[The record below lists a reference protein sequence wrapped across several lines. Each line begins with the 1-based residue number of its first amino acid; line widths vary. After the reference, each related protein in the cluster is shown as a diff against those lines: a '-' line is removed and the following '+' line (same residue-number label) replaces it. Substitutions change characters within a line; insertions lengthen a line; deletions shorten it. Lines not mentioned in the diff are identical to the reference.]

1 MAPSAN
7 GQTVGRR
14 LPVESAFTRVEDA
27 RHRLPRLFGRRDL
40 VVLGLGVMIGSGIFS
55 ISGNQAATVA
65 GPAVIIS
72 FVIAAIVCVLAAAC
86 YAELSSTIPV
96 SGSAYTFSYVTFG
109 EMWAWL
115 VGWALVLELV
125 TAAAI
130 VARVWSAYFLATL
143 DGFGVTLPAGVA
155 KFFGPNA
162 EVNLVAPVLLL
173 ILTAL
178 IVTGT
183 KLSARVLTVVVIA
196 KVAVILLVVIV
207 GAAHINMAN
216 YHPFVPMARAAPATA
231 SPTLLGWILDSSF
244 GSFGIMG
251 IFTAASSIVFA
262 YIGFDLIATASED
275 ARSPRKTVPQGM
287 LLGVGAVTILYI
299 AMAVVLVGMRP
310 YGKLGG
316 SAPVSEAMAAV
327 GVGWAAKVVNLG
339 ALLALMTVIMVVL
352 IAQSRVLFNM
362 GRDGL
367 LPKSLGR
374 VSRVYSS
381 PARAA
386 AAAGVAALALTLYP
400 KVLELEEL
408 LVIGALFC
416 FAFCAIGVLTLR
428 RSEPNLERGFR
439 VPMVPLIPL
448 LSLARDTVADA
459 QPEDEHLDEVR
470 HLDGDRTG
478 DLRPVR
484 ALAQPAGERGQLG
497 LRHRRHRSRDR
508 RPAGDPARSER
519 VACGAHTA
527 ARAAQTVPR
536 QAHAQLTPS
545 RRLSAA
551 TSCPRSLSPATSSV
565 TELSTGEN

>member
-14 LPVESAFTRVEDA
+14 LPVESAFTRVEEA

-55 ISGNQAATVA
+55 ISGNQAAKVA
-65 GPAVIIS
+65 GPAVILS

-143 DGFGVTLPAGVA
+143 DGFGVTLPSNVA
-155 KFFGPNA
+155 QFFGPDA
-162 EVNLVAPVLLL
+162 KVNLVAPLLLL
-173 ILTAL
+173 ILTAM

-196 KVAVILLVVIV
+196 KVAVILLVVVV
-207 GAAHINMAN
+207 GAMHIDTAN
-216 YHPFVPMARAAPATA
+216 YSPFVPMSRAAPATA

-244 GSFGIMG
+244 GSFGMMG

-275 ARSPRKTVPQGM
+275 ARNPRKTVPQGM

-310 YGKLGG
+310 YGDLGG
-316 SAPVSEAMAAV
+316 SAPVSEALAAV
-327 GVGWAAKVVNLG
+327 GVGWAAKVVNVG

-367 LPKSLGR
+367 LPKGLGR

-386 AAAGVAALALTLYP
+386 AAAGFAALALTLYP
-400 KVLELEEL
+400 QVLELEEL

-416 FAFCAIGVLTLR
+416 FAFCAIGVLRLR
-428 RSEPNLERGFR
+428 RTEPNLERGFR

-448 LSLARDTVADA
+448 LSLGATVWLMLNMKTSTWTKFGIWMVVGMLIYGLYGRWHSRLANEDSWDYDIGDTD
-459 QPEDEHLDEVR
+459 P
-470 HLDGDRTG
+470 GTG
-478 DLRPVR
+478 GMQAIRP
-484 ALAQPAGERGQLG
+484 G
-497 LRHRRHRSRDR
+497 
-508 RPAGDPARSER
+508 
-519 VACGAHTA
+519 
-527 ARAAQTVPR
+527 
-536 QAHAQLTPS
+536 
-545 RRLSAA
+545 
-551 TSCPRSLSPATSSV
+551 
-565 TELSTGEN
+565 TELRAVRTPQQKPTRGKHMRS

>member
-55 ISGNQAATVA
+55 LSGKQAANVA
-65 GPAVIIS
+65 GPAVIVS
-72 FVIAAIVCVLAAAC
+72 FLVAAVVCVLAAAC

-130 VARVWSAYFLATL
+130 VARVCSAYFLATL
-143 DGFGVTLPAGVA
+143 DGFGVTLPTGAA
-155 KFFGPNA
+155 QFFGPDA
-162 EVNLVAPVLLL
+162 KVNLVAPVLLL
-173 ILTAL
+173 IMTAL

-183 KLSARVLTVVVIA
+183 KLSTRVLTVVVVA

-207 GAAHINMAN
+207 GATHINWAN
-216 YHPFVPMARAAPATA
+216 YHPFVPMSRAAPATA
-231 SPTLLGWILDSSF
+231 SPTVLGWILDSSF
-244 GSFGIMG
+244 GSFGMMG

-262 YIGFDLIATASED
+262 FIGFDLIATASED
-275 ARSPRKTVPQGM
+275 ARNPRKTVPQGM
-287 LLGVGAVTILYI
+287 LLGVGAVTILYV

-310 YGKLGG
+310 YAKLGG
-316 SAPVSEAMAAV
+316 AAPVSEAMNAV
-327 GVGWAAKVVNLG
+327 GAGWAAKVVNLG
-339 ALLALMTVIMVVL
+339 ALLAMSTVIMVVL

-386 AAAGVAALALTLYP
+386 TTAGLAAVVLTLYP
-400 KVLELEEL
+400 KVLDLEEL

-416 FAFCAIGVLTLR
+416 FAFCAVGVLTLR

-448 LSLARDTVADA
+448 LSLGATLWLMLNMKTSTWTQFGVWM
-459 QPEDEHLDEVR
+459 L
-470 HLDGDRTG
+470 
-478 DLRPVR
+478 
-484 ALAQPAGERGQLG
+484 LG
-497 LRHRRHRSRDR
+497 LAIYGLYGRWHSRLANEESWDFEIGDTDPGTGGLQAIRSSSASDSGELRAVR
-508 RPAGDPARSER
+508 TPPKSNRGKHMRS
-519 VACGAHTA
+519 
-527 ARAAQTVPR
+527 
-536 QAHAQLTPS
+536 
-545 RRLSAA
+545 
-551 TSCPRSLSPATSSV
+551 
-565 TELSTGEN
+565 

>member
-27 RHRLPRLFGRRDL
+27 RHRLPRLFNRRDL

-55 ISGNQAATVA
+55 ISGNQAAKVA
-65 GPAVIIS
+65 GPAVILS

-143 DGFGVTLPAGVA
+143 DGFGVTLPTGVA
-155 KFFGPNA
+155 KYFGPDA
-162 EVNLVAPVLLL
+162 SINLAAPVLLL
-173 ILTAL
+173 ILTAM

-183 KLSARVLTVVVIA
+183 KLSARVLTIVVIA
-196 KVAVILLVVIV
+196 KVAVILLVVVV
-207 GAAHINMAN
+207 GATHINMDN

-244 GSFGIMG
+244 GSFGMMG

-275 ARSPRKTVPQGM
+275 ARNPRKTVPQGM

-310 YGKLGG
+310 YGQLGG
-316 SAPVSEAMAAV
+316 SAPVSEALSSV
-327 GVGWAAKVVNLG
+327 GVGWAANVVNLG
-339 ALLALMTVIMVVL
+339 ALLALMTVVMVVL

-386 AAAGVAALALTLYP
+386 AVAGAAALLLTLYP

-416 FAFCAIGVLTLR
+416 FAFCAVGVLTLR

-439 VPMVPLIPL
+439 VPMVPLVPL
-448 LSLARDTVADA
+448 LSLGATLWLMLNLKTSTWTKFGVWMVIGIAIYGLYGRWHSRLANEDSWDFDIGDTDPGTGGLQAIHPD
-459 QPEDEHLDEVR
+459 PETRSNELR
-470 HLDGDRTG
+470 AIRT
-478 DLRPVR
+478 PPE
-484 ALAQPAGERGQLG
+484 QQQQKPPRGKHM
-497 LRHRRHRSRDR
+497 R
-508 RPAGDPARSER
+508 
-519 VACGAHTA
+519 
-527 ARAAQTVPR
+527 
-536 QAHAQLTPS
+536 
-545 RRLSAA
+545 
-551 TSCPRSLSPATSSV
+551 
-565 TELSTGEN
+565 N

>member
-55 ISGNQAATVA
+55 LSGKQAANVA
-65 GPAVIIS
+65 GPAVILS
-72 FVIAAIVCVLAAAC
+72 FVIAAVVCVLAAAC

-143 DGFGVTLPAGVA
+143 SGFGASVPEGLAR
-155 KFFGPNA
+155 FFGPDAN
-162 EVNLVAPVLLL
+162 VNLVAPLLL
-173 ILTAL
+173 LLLTAM

-183 KLSARVLTVVVIA
+183 KLSARVLTVVVLA
-196 KVAVILLVVIV
+196 KVAVILLVVVV
-207 GAAHINMAN
+207 GATHINREN
-216 YHPFVPMARAAPATA
+216 YTPFIPMSRAAPATA

-244 GSFGIMG
+244 GSFGMMG

-262 YIGFDLIATASED
+262 FIGFDLIATASED
-275 ARSPRKTVPQGM
+275 ARNPRKTVPQGM

-299 AMAVVLVGMRP
+299 AMAVVLVGLRP
-310 YGKLGG
+310 YAQLGG
-316 SAPVSEAMAAV
+316 GAPVSEAMEAV
-327 GVGWAAKVVNLG
+327 GVGWAADVVNLG

-367 LPKSLGR
+367 LPRSLGR

-386 AAAGVAALALTLYP
+386 TAAGLAAVALTLYP
-400 KVLELEEL
+400 GVLDLEEL

-416 FAFCAIGVLTLR
+416 FAFCAVGVLTLR
-428 RSEPNLERGFR
+428 RSEPDLERGFR

-448 LSLARDTVADA
+448 LSLASTLWLMLNLKTSTWLKFGVWM
-459 QPEDEHLDEVR
+459 L
-470 HLDGDRTG
+470 
-478 DLRPVR
+478 
-484 ALAQPAGERGQLG
+484 LG
-497 LRHRRHRSRDR
+497 LAIYGLYGRWHSRLANEESWDFEVGDTDPGTGGLQAIRHDTDAELRAVRTPPKPTRGKHMRS
-508 RPAGDPARSER
+508 
-519 VACGAHTA
+519 
-527 ARAAQTVPR
+527 
-536 QAHAQLTPS
+536 
-545 RRLSAA
+545 
-551 TSCPRSLSPATSSV
+551 
-565 TELSTGEN
+565 

>member
-55 ISGNQAATVA
+55 ISGVQAANVA
-65 GPAVIIS
+65 GPAVILS
-72 FVIAAIVCVLAAAC
+72 FVIAAIVCLLAAAC

-143 DGFGVTLPAGVA
+143 DGFGVTLPSGIAQ
-155 KFFGPNA
+155 FFGPEA
-162 EVNLVAPVLLL
+162 EVNLVAPLLLL

-183 KLSARVLTVVVIA
+183 KLSARVLTIVVIA
-196 KVAVILLVVIV
+196 KVAVILLVVVV
-207 GAAHINMAN
+207 GAAHVKMEN
-216 YHPFVPMARAAPATA
+216 YQPFVPPARAAPAKA
-231 SPTLLGWILDSSF
+231 DPTVLGWLLDSAF
-244 GSFGIMG
+244 GSFGMMG
-251 IFTAASSIVFA
+251 IFTAASTIVFA

-287 LLGVGAVTILYI
+287 LLGLGAVTILYI

-310 YGKLGG
+310 YAKLGG

-327 GVGWAAKVVNLG
+327 GLGWAAKVVNLG

-386 AAAGVAALALTLYP
+386 AAAGIAALVLTLYP

-416 FAFCAIGVLTLR
+416 FAFCAVGVLRLR
-428 RSEPNLERGFR
+428 HTEPNLERGFR
-439 VPMVPLIPL
+439 VPLVPLIPL
-448 LSLARDTVADA
+448 LSLAATMWLMLNLKTGTWIKFFVWMGIGIAIYGLYGRWHSRLANEDSWDFDLGDTDPGTGGFQAIRAD
-459 QPEDEHLDEVR
+459 Q
-470 HLDGDRTG
+470 DR
-478 DLRPVR
+478 P
-484 ALAQPAGERGQLG
+484 
-497 LRHRRHRSRDR
+497 
-508 RPAGDPARSER
+508 
-519 VACGAHTA
+519 
-527 ARAAQTVPR
+527 
-536 QAHAQLTPS
+536 
-545 RRLSAA
+545 
-551 TSCPRSLSPATSSV
+551 
-565 TELSTGEN
+565 TELRAIRTPPEQQPQKPTRGKHMRN

>member
-55 ISGNQAATVA
+55 ISGNQAATTA
-65 GPAVIIS
+65 GPAVILS
-72 FVIAAIVCVLAAAC
+72 FVIAAIVCLLAAAC

-143 DGFGVTLPAGVA
+143 EGFGLTLPANVA
-155 KFFGPNA
+155 QYFGPDA
-162 EVNLVAPVLLL
+162 KLNLVAPLLL
-173 ILTAL
+173 LLLTAM

-183 KLSARVLTVVVIA
+183 KLSSRVLTVVVIA
-196 KVAVILLVVIV
+196 KVAVILLVIVV
-207 GAAHINMAN
+207 GATHINWDN
-216 YHPFVPMARAAPATA
+216 YTPFVPMARAAPATA
-231 SPTLLGWILDSSF
+231 SPTLLSWILDSSF
-244 GSFGIMG
+244 GTFGTMG
-251 IFTAASSIVFA
+251 IFTAASTIVFA

-275 ARSPRKTVPQGM
+275 ARNPRKTVPQGM

-299 AMAVVLVGMRP
+299 AMAIVLVGMRP
-310 YGKLGG
+310 YGQLGG
-316 SAPVSEAMAAV
+316 DAPVSSAMAAV

-386 AAAGVAALALTLYP
+386 GLAGLAAVALTLYP
-400 KVLELEEL
+400 SVLKLEEL

-416 FAFCAIGVLTLR
+416 FAFCAVGVLRLR
-428 RSEPNLERGFR
+428 RTEPDLERGFR

-448 LSLARDTVADA
+448 VSLSATVWLMLNLKTSTWAKFGIWMALGLAIYGLYGRWHSRLANEDSWDFDIGDTDPGTGGL
-459 QPEDEHLDEVR
+459 QPIRQEPE
-470 HLDGDRTG
+470 RTG
-478 DLRPVR
+478 ELKAVR
-484 ALAQPAGERGQLG
+484 SPSQNKPTRGKHM
-497 LRHRRHRSRDR
+497 R
-508 RPAGDPARSER
+508 
-519 VACGAHTA
+519 
-527 ARAAQTVPR
+527 
-536 QAHAQLTPS
+536 
-545 RRLSAA
+545 
-551 TSCPRSLSPATSSV
+551 
-565 TELSTGEN
+565 N

>member
-55 ISGNQAATVA
+55 LSGNQAATVA
-65 GPAVIIS
+65 GPAVIVS
-72 FVIAAIVCVLAAAC
+72 FLIAAVVCVLAAAC

-130 VARVWSAYFLATL
+130 VARAWSAYFLATL
-143 DGFGVTLPAGVA
+143 DGFGIVLPSGIAQ
-155 KFFGPNA
+155 FFGPEA
-162 EVNLVAPVLLL
+162 KINLVAPVLLL

-178 IVTGT
+178 VVTGT
-183 KLSARVLTVVVIA
+183 KLSARVLTVVVLA
-196 KVAVILLVVIV
+196 KVAVIALVVVV
-207 GAAHINMAN
+207 GATHINTAN

-231 SPTLLGWILDSSF
+231 SPTMLGWILDSSF
-244 GSFGIMG
+244 GAFGIMG

-262 YIGFDLIATASED
+262 FIGFDLIATASED
-275 ARSPRKTVPQGM
+275 ARNPRKTVPQGM
-287 LLGVGAVTILYI
+287 LLGVAAVTLLYV

-310 YGKLGG
+310 YAQLGG
-316 SAPVSEAMAAV
+316 GAPVSEAMTAA
-327 GVGWAAKVVNLG
+327 GAGWAANVVNLG

-386 AAAGVAALALTLYP
+386 TAAGLAAVALTLYP

-416 FAFCAIGVLTLR
+416 FAFCAVGVLTLR
-428 RSEPNLERGFR
+428 RTEPNLERGFK
-439 VPMVPLIPL
+439 VPMVPLVPL
-448 LSLARDTVADA
+448 LSLAATVWLMLNLKTSTWTMFGVWMVVGLAIYGLYGRWHSRLANEDSWDFDLGDTDPGTGGIPAIRVTSDSAELRA
-459 QPEDEHLDEVR
+459 VRTPPEQPK
-470 HLDGDRTG
+470 
-478 DLRPVR
+478 
-484 ALAQPAGERGQLG
+484 
-497 LRHRRHRSRDR
+497 
-508 RPAGDPARSER
+508 
-519 VACGAHTA
+519 
-527 ARAAQTVPR
+527 
-536 QAHAQLTPS
+536 PS
-545 RRLSAA
+545 RGKHM
-551 TSCPRSLSPATSSV
+551 RS
-565 TELSTGEN
+565 

>member
-55 ISGNQAATVA
+55 LSGKQAATVA
-65 GPAVIIS
+65 GPAVILS
-72 FVIAAIVCVLAAAC
+72 FLIAALVCVLAAAC

-130 VARVWSAYFLATL
+130 VARVWSAYLMATL
-143 DGFGVTLPAGVA
+143 NGFGVTLPDGLAQ
-155 KFFGPNA
+155 FFGPEA
-162 EVNLVAPVLLL
+162 KLNLVAPLLL
-173 ILTAL
+173 LLLTAM

-183 KLSARVLTVVVIA
+183 KLSSRVLTVVVAA

-207 GAAHINMAN
+207 GATHINWAN
-216 YHPFVPMARAAPATA
+216 YHPFIPISRAASATA
-231 SPTLLGWILDSSF
+231 SPTLLSWIVDSSF
-244 GSFGIMG
+244 GSFGVMG

-262 YIGFDLIATASED
+262 FIGFDLIATASED
-275 ARSPRKTVPQGM
+275 ARNPRKTVPQGM
-287 LLGVGAVTILYI
+287 LLGVGAVTILYV
-299 AMAVVLVGMRP
+299 AMAVVLVGLRP
-310 YGKLGG
+310 YAQLGG
-316 SAPVSEAMAAV
+316 AAPVSEAMDAV
-327 GVGWAAKVVNLG
+327 GVGWAADVVNLG

-386 AAAGVAALALTLYP
+386 TAAGVAAVVLTLYP
-400 KVLELEEL
+400 KVIDLEEL

-416 FAFCAIGVLTLR
+416 FAFCAVGVLRLR
-428 RSEPNLERGFR
+428 RTEPNLERGFR
-439 VPMVPLIPL
+439 VPMVPLVPL
-448 LSLARDTVADA
+448 LSLGATLWLMLNLKTSTWWMFIVWMVFGLAVYGLYGRWHSRLANEESWDFEIGDTDPGTGGL
-459 QPEDEHLDEVR
+459 QPI
-470 HLDGDRTG
+470 
-478 DLRPVR
+478 RPT
-484 ALAQPAGERGQLG
+484 
-497 LRHRRHRSRDR
+497 D
-508 RPAGDPARSER
+508 
-519 VACGAHTA
+519 T
-527 ARAAQTVPR
+527 
-536 QAHAQLTPS
+536 
-545 RRLSAA
+545 A
-551 TSCPRSLSPATSSV
+551 TSELRAVRSPPKSNR
-565 TELSTGEN
+565 GKHMRN

>member
-55 ISGNQAATVA
+55 LSGKQAANVA
-65 GPAVIIS
+65 GPAVILS
-72 FVIAAIVCVLAAAC
+72 FLIAAVVCVLAAAC

-96 SGSAYTFSYVTFG
+96 SGSAYTFTYVTFG
-109 EMWAWL
+109 ELWAWL

-143 DGFGVTLPAGVA
+143 DGFGFTLPANVA
-155 KFFGPNA
+155 QYFGPDA
-162 EVNLVAPVLLL
+162 KINLVAPVLLL
-173 ILTAL
+173 VLTAL

-183 KLSARVLTVVVIA
+183 KLSARVLTVVVLA
-196 KVAVILLVVIV
+196 KVAVIVLVVVI
-207 GAAHINMAN
+207 GAMHIDFDN
-216 YHPFVPMARAAPATA
+216 YRPFVPDARPAPATA
-231 SPTLLGWILDSSF
+231 SPTLLSWILDSSF
-244 GSFGIMG
+244 GSFGVMG

-275 ARSPRKTVPQGM
+275 ARNPRKTVPQGM
-287 LLGVGAVTILYI
+287 LLGVGAVTILYV

-310 YGKLGG
+310 SGQLGG
-316 SAPVSEAMAAV
+316 AAPLSEAMSAV

-339 ALLALMTVIMVVL
+339 ALLAMSTVIVVVL

-386 AAAGVAALALTLYP
+386 TAAGVAAIALTMYP
-400 KVLELEEL
+400 KVLDLEEL

-416 FAFCAIGVLTLR
+416 FAFCAVGVLTLR
-428 RSEPNLERGFR
+428 RKEPNLERGFR

-448 LSLARDTVADA
+448 LSLAATLWLMLNLKTSTWTKFGIWMAVGLAIYGLYGRWHSRLANEDSWDFDIGDTD
-459 QPEDEHLDEVR
+459 P
-470 HLDGDRTG
+470 GTG
-478 DLRPVR
+478 
-484 ALAQPAGERGQLG
+484 G
-497 LRHRRHRSRDR
+497 LQ
-508 RPAGDPARSER
+508 AIRSE
-519 VACGAHTA
+519 AD
-527 ARAAQTVPR
+527 
-536 QAHAQLTPS
+536 
-545 RRLSAA
+545 
-551 TSCPRSLSPATSSV
+551 
-565 TELSTGEN
+565 TGELRAVRTPPKPASRGKHMRN

>member
-1 MAPSAN
+1 
-7 GQTVGRR
+7 
-14 LPVESAFTRVEDA
+14 
-27 RHRLPRLFGRRDL
+27 
-40 VVLGLGVMIGSGIFS
+40 VMIGSGIFS
-55 ISGNQAATVA
+55 LSGKQAANVA
-65 GPAVIIS
+65 GPAVIVS
-72 FVIAAIVCVLAAAC
+72 FLIAAVVCVLAAAC

-143 DGFGVTLPAGVA
+143 DGFGVSLPTGVA
-155 KFFGPNA
+155 QFFGPDA
-162 EVNLVAPVLLL
+162 KVNLVAPVLLL

-183 KLSARVLTVVVIA
+183 KLSSRVLTVVVLA
-196 KVAVILLVVIV
+196 KVAVIV
-207 GAAHINMAN
+207 
-216 YHPFVPMARAAPATA
+216 PFVPDARPAPATA
-231 SPTLLGWILDSSF
+231 SPTLLSWILDSSF
-244 GSFGIMG
+244 GSFGLMG

-262 YIGFDLIATASED
+262 FIGFDLIATASED

-287 LLGVGAVTILYI
+287 LLGVGAVTILYV

-310 YGKLGG
+310 SSKLGG
-316 SAPVSEAMAAV
+316 AAPVSEAMSAV
-327 GVGWAAKVVNLG
+327 GEGWAANVVNLG

-386 AAAGVAALALTLYP
+386 TAAGGAAIALTLYP
-400 KVLELEEL
+400 KVLDLEEL

-416 FAFCAIGVLTLR
+416 FAFCAVGVLTLR
-428 RSEPNLERGFR
+428 RTEPNLERGFR

-448 LSLARDTVADA
+448 LSLAATLWLMLNLKTSTWTKFAIWMA
-459 QPEDEHLDEVR
+459 
-470 HLDGDRTG
+470 
-478 DLRPVR
+478 
-484 ALAQPAGERGQLG
+484 LG
-497 LRHRRHRSRDR
+497 LAIYGLYGRWHSRLANEDSWDFDI
-508 RPAGDPARSER
+508 GDTDP
-519 VACGAHTA
+519 GTGGL
-527 ARAAQTVPR
+527 
-536 QAHAQLTPS
+536 QAIRNES
-545 RRLSAA
+545 N
-551 TSCPRSLSPATSSV
+551 
-565 TELSTGEN
+565 TGELRAIRTPPPPKQSTRGKHMRN